1 MESPWTCIGTLET
14 SGAIFFFLMDDCKQG
29 NNGEANIDP

>member
-14 SGAIFFFLMDDCKQG
+14 VGANFFLMDDCKQG
-29 NNGEANIDP
+29 ENGEANIDP